1 MDTREQ
7 FLLTALA
14 SIGDGV
20 IATNVQGRV
29 TFLNAVAEA
38 LTGWS
43 LAEAAG
49 QPLEDVFRIVSEAR
63 RETAE
68 NPALRALRE
77 GSIVGLANHSV
88 LIAKKGTEHPI
99 DDSAAPVR
107 DGRGRMVGC
116 VLVFRDVTAQRKA
129 ERARALLAAIVSD
142 SDDAIV
148 SKTLDGTILS
158 WNAAAQRLY
167 GYSAAEAVGQPIDL
181 IVPEDRRDEERAIL
195 EQLREGQ
202 RIDHYETERVARDGH
217 RIDVSLT
224 ISPLRDEY
232 GSIVGASKVARDIT
246 ERKRAEERLREDDRR
261 KDEFIAILAHELR
274 NPLAAICTG
283 LEIMNGAKPDTAR
296 LEQIRAMMA
305 RQSRQLVAMVDDLLE
320 ISRITRGKLELHKTR
335 VTLADIVDSAV
346 ERRNLPSTK
355 RGIG

>member
-129 ERARALLAAIVSD
+129 ERARALL
-142 SDDAIV
+142 
-148 SKTLDGTILS
+148 
-158 WNAAAQRLY
+158 
-167 GYSAAEAVGQPIDL
+167 
-181 IVPEDRRDEERAIL
+181 
-195 EQLREGQ
+195 LR
-202 RIDHYETERVARDGH
+202 
-217 RIDVSLT
+217 
-224 ISPLRDEY
+224 
-232 GSIVGASKVARDIT
+232 
-246 ERKRAEERLREDDRR
+246 
-261 KDEFIAILAHELR
+261 
-274 NPLAAICTG
+274 
-283 LEIMNGAKPDTAR
+283 
-296 LEQIRAMMA
+296 
-305 RQSRQLVAMVDDLLE
+305 
-320 ISRITRGKLELHKTR
+320 
-335 VTLADIVDSAV
+335 
-346 ERRNLPSTK
+346 
-355 RGIG
+355 